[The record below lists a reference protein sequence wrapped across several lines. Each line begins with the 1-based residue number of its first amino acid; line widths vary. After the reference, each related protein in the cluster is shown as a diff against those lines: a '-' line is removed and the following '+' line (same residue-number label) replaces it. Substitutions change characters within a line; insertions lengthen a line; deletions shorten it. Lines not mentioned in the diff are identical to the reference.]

1 MMEPMPDAHHP
12 TILVIDDEDLIRWS
26 LGQLLTRKGYAVL
39 SAETGAAGLALFLEH
54 TPDLV
59 LLDLKLPDIDG
70 LQLLPQLLEHRRQTP
85 VIIMT
90 AYGSPTIEE
99 EARKLGAI
107 DFLRKPFDPVALY
120 RRIQETLG
128 PPD

>member
-1 MMEPMPDAHHP
+1 MSDPPRP
-12 TILVIDDEDLIRWS
+12 SILVIDDEDLIRWS
-26 LGQLLTRKGYAVL
+26 LGQLLSRKGYEVV
-39 SAETGAAGLALFLEH
+39 SAETGAVGFSLFQER

-70 LQLLPQLLEHRRQTP
+70 LQLLPRLLERHRQTP

-99 EARKLGAI
+99 QARDLGAV
-107 DFLRKPFDPVALY
+107 DFLRKPFDPLALY
-120 RRIQETLG
+120 QRIRMALG
-128 PPD
+128 SPA

>member
-1 MMEPMPDAHHP
+1 MEPMPDTPHP
-12 TILVIDDEDLIRWS
+12 SILVIDDEDLIRWS

-39 SAETGAAGLALFLEH
+39 SAETGEAGLALFQEH

-70 LQLLPQLLEHRRQTP
+70 LHLLPRLLEHRRQTP

-90 AYGSPTIEE
+90 AYGSPTIEQ
-99 EARKLGAI
+99 EARELGAI

-120 RRIQETLG
+120 RRIQATLA
-128 PPD
+128 PLE

>member
-1 MMEPMPDAHHP
+1 MEPIPDLPHP
-12 TILVIDDEDLIRWS
+12 SILVIDDEDLIRWS

-39 SAETGAAGLALFLEH
+39 SAETGEAGLALFVEH
-54 TPDLV
+54 APDLV

-70 LQLLPQLLEHRRQTP
+70 LHLLPRLLEHCRQTP

-90 AYGSPTIEE
+90 AYGSPTIEQ
-99 EARKLGAI
+99 EARKLGAS

-120 RRIQETLG
+120 RHIQETLG
-128 PPD
+128 PPV

>member
-1 MMEPMPDAHHP
+1 MMEPMADTPHP
-12 TILVIDDEDLIRWS
+12 SILVIDDEDLIRWS

-54 TPDLV
+54 APDLV

-70 LQLLPQLLEHRRQTP
+70 LHLLPQLLEHHRQTP

-90 AYGSPTIEE
+90 AYGSPTIEQ
-99 EARKLGAI
+99 EARSLGAV

-120 RRIQETLG
+120 NRIQATLG
-128 PPD
+128 PPR